1 MARKQYNSAADRR
14 WQHRYE
20 RIQKRKADEE
30 LRQERAEVDDFRME
44 CQRYYQQSV
53 NYEELLRRQEEIRKL
68 DGSAKYYHLYYC
80 WIESDPFPTRN
91 FTTWDKKLV
100 EEQKEKCLNMLQ
112 ELMAEA
118 ARRGYD
124 ELVDDFKIR
133 YGYLFQELEE
143 GDPTVL
149 DEFLGGFA
157 TTVGEVSSCTQ

>member
-1 MARKQYNSAADRR
+1 MTARKQYNSAADRR
-14 WQHRYE
+14 WQQRYE

-30 LRQERAEVDDFRME
+30 LRKERAGMDDFGME
-44 CQRYYQQSV
+44 YQRYHQQRIT
-53 NYEELLRRQEEIRKL
+53 YEELLRRQEEIKKF
-68 DGSAKYYHLYYC
+68 DESAQYYHLYYC
-80 WIESDPFPTRN
+80 WLESDPFPTKN
-91 FTTWDKKLV
+91 FTTWDRKLV

-124 ELVDDFKIR
+124 ELAGDFKIR

-143 GDPTVL
+143 GDSTVL

-157 TTVGEVSSCTQ
+157 TVGSEVSC